1 MKSVLV
7 FVRTTLT
14 GGILFLLP
22 VILLGMIFSKVN
34 DVLVKLSAPIADKLS
49 EIIFGFNGS
58 RLIAIVLLILLCFLG
73 GVLFR
78 LRIVK
83 RWVRLLEE
91 NILVYLP
98 GYSLIKSIT
107 AGAIG
112 EEVDINMLPI
122 MVKDDENW
130 NFGFLVEEGKS
141 YSTVFLPEAPKH
153 DSGEIKIVP
162 NSFVKRLDMKTNK
175 FAKSINNFGKGV
187 VHLME

>member
-1 MKSVLV
+1 MKSILV

-34 DVLVKLSAPIADKLS
+34 GILIKLSAPIADKLP

-58 RLIAIVLLILLCFLG
+58 KLIAIVLLLLLCFLG

-78 LRIVK
+78 LKFVK
-83 RWVRLLEE
+83 RWVGLLEE

-112 EEVDINMLPI
+112 EEADINMLPI
-122 MVKDDENW
+122 LVKDEEKW

-141 YSTVFLPEAPKH
+141 NSTVFLPEAPKH
-153 DSGEIKIVP
+153 DSGDIMIVP
-162 NSFVKRLDMKTNK
+162 NTSIKKLDIKTNK

-187 VHLME
+187 VHLIE